1 MLPSPLPDRAIEART
16 RRSRGAGTPSSPS
29 TRRRAATRQRVRRIP
44 QASQRAPRPRR
55 GTAPRGSRA
64 HERPVAD
71 AVRAPIRPNGLT
83 HVFLVGL
90 VVALE
95 PADAAVAFEDEQ
107 VRGDAVE
114 EPAVVADDDDAAGKV
129 EERLLERAQRVH
141 VEIVRR
147 FVQQQ
152 HVAAGAQELREMH
165 TVPFAAREISHFLL
179 LIGAAEVEGRGVRP
193 RIPSPRPDLDALLA
207 AGDLFP
213 HVLRGVERVAA
224 LRDVRELDRLA
235 DAQRPC
241 VDLLLSSDEPEECG
255 LARAVRA
262 DDADD
267 AAAREREAQVIEQ
280 ELVAV
285 RLADALRFDDDVTEP
300 RSRRDRDLE
309 LALAELRV
317 FGEKAL
323 VGLDARLALRLT

>member
-107 VRGDAVE
+107 VRRDAVQ
-114 EPAVVADDDDAAGKV
+114 EPAVVADYGHAPG
-129 EERLLERAQRVH
+129 EIEHGLLERTQRVD
-141 VEIVRR
+141 VQIVRR
-147 FVQQQ
+147 LVEQE
-152 HVAAGAQELREMH
+152 HVPARTQELREMH
-165 TVPFAAREISHFLL
+165 AVA
-179 LIGAAEVEGRGVRP
+179 
-193 RIPSPRPDLDALLA
+193 LA
-207 AGDLFP
+207 AG
-213 HVLRGVERVAA
+213 A
-224 LRDVRELDRLA
+224 
-235 DAQRPC
+235 
-241 VDLLLSSDEPEECG
+241 
-255 LARAVRA
+255 
-262 DDADD
+262 
-267 AAAREREAQVIEQ
+267 
-280 ELVAV
+280 
-285 RLADALRFDDDVTEP
+285 
-300 RSRRDRDLE
+300 
-309 LALAELRV
+309 
-317 FGEKAL
+317 
-323 VGLDARLALRLT
+323 